1 MDSLVEKR
9 PLLRMTNVLT
19 DCFVTVFVCGRRFES
34 YSAHHYHRIEIFGS
48 PKKAATP
55 CGSRRYNLHTLL
67 DLVSS
72 QVTSV
77 DSRGVVYEPRTK

>member
-19 DCFVTVFVCGRRFES
+19 DCFVTVFICGCRFKS
-34 YSAHHYHRIEIFGS
+34 YPRNQRNRIEIFGS